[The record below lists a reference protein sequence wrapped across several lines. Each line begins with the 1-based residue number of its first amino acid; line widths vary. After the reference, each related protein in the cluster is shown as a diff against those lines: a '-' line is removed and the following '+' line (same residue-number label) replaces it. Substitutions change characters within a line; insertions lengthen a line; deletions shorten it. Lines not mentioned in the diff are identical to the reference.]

1 MPTLTLPKSSCVC
14 SVYICSVRSILWAPS
29 LHCLT
34 SCGGGGTRRAGCV
47 VGCGQAAL
55 LPWHSPPYPWA
66 VLAAALPRAVLWVV
80 AWPPQEPPSPT
91 QPQGCPNC
99 CPALGCAVGCGLAI
113 PRPRHPH
120 PTPGLS

>member
-34 SCGGGGTRRAGCV
+34 SCGGGAPGE
-47 VGCGQAAL
+47 Q
-55 LPWHSPPYPWA
+55 
-66 VLAAALPRAVLWVV
+66 AVLWAVV
-80 AWPPQEPPSPT
+80 RPP
-91 QPQGCPNC
+91 C
-99 CPALGCAVGCGLAI
+99 CPGT
-113 PRPRHPH
+113 PH